1 MRWGGNEG
9 GGGNEM
15 MHTHVGSEEIDL
27 GEQRSQFNRTGHLAV
42 SIEQVMAAQQ
52 GVASGEVSGRQA

>member
-1 MRWGGNEG
+1 M
-9 GGGNEM
+9 GGNEM
-15 MHTHVGSEEIDL
+15 MHTHAGSEEIDL